1 MKKKKIYVF
10 DVVNG
15 IIMSLL
21 VLVFIIPF
29 WIILTASL
37 SKNSELQVNG
47 VSIFFQGFTFE
58 GYRFLF
64 GMSDIFLRSLGVS
77 LLTSF
82 VSSVLSVVV
91 CTLAAYVLSKKYLVG
106 RKFFNVFLMITMFF
120 SGGTIPLYLVIRSV
134 GIYDSVWALIL
145 PGVASTY
152 SILLMRNYF
161 YGLPAALEEAAQLDG
176 ASDLALLW
184 HVFVPLSLPMMFT
197 IGIMTCIGKWNEWLP
212 SLLYLGATN
221 KKLWTAQYVLRQ
233 MLRDMQSLYGS
244 SSSGSISNAPLISA
258 KNAGIVAVVLPLIIV
273 SPILHKYFSAG
284 LTVGS
289 VKG

>member
-197 IGIMTCIGKWNEWLP
+197 IGIMTFIGKWNEWLP

>member
-77 LLTSF
+77 LLS
-82 VSSVLSVVV
+82 
-91 CTLAAYVLSKKYLVG
+91 
-106 RKFFNVFLMITMFF
+106 
-120 SGGTIPLYLVIRSV
+120 
-134 GIYDSVWALIL
+134 LIH
-145 PGVASTY
+145 
-152 SILLMRNYF
+152 I
-161 YGLPAALEEAAQLDG
+161 
-176 ASDLALLW
+176 
-184 HVFVPLSLPMMFT
+184 
-197 IGIMTCIGKWNEWLP
+197 
-212 SLLYLGATN
+212 
-221 KKLWTAQYVLRQ
+221 
-233 MLRDMQSLYGS
+233 
-244 SSSGSISNAPLISA
+244 
-258 KNAGIVAVVLPLIIV
+258 
-273 SPILHKYFSAG
+273 
-284 LTVGS
+284 
-289 VKG
+289 